1 MSDQEKEEMFK
12 RNEIY
17 IHWYI
22 NKINLRHLSD
32 DLYDVGL
39 IGLTNAI
46 NTYNPDMPNK
56 ENTYFIRCIINSIN
70 RYLYLQN
77 MPKRKNTF
85 KNIRL
90 DEKIPNYNNFICEEV
105 IAGPKVDI
113 ESSVEKKVI
122 LEQINDILNDM
133 SFVDKKI
140 IIDYF
145 GFNGEKSNISKI
157 AAELNVSKQA
167 VCTRKKRILNKI
179 RKKLEGGK
187 YEQ

>member
-1 MSDQEKEEMFK
+1 M
-12 RNEIY
+12 
-17 IHWYI
+17 
-22 NKINLRHLSD
+22 
-32 DLYDVGL
+32 
-39 IGLTNAI
+39 
-46 NTYNPDMPNK
+46 
-56 ENTYFIRCIINSIN
+56 II
-70 RYLYLQN
+70 LFAKKQLQ
-77 MPKRKNTF
+77 
-85 KNIRL
+85 IQ
-90 DEKIPNYNNFICEEV
+90 
-105 IAGPKVDI
+105 KVDI

-187 YEQ
+187 I